1 MQTTR
6 PARAAPNIWHAGAVL
21 SLLMAFASVSTD
33 FYLPAMPAMA
43 DDLGVGP
50 GAMEFTVSTYLVGLS
65 IGQLIWGPISD
76 ALGRRGPVAVGLVLF
91 IAGSVGCGLSESIG
105 SMVGWR
111 LLQAFGA
118 ASSVVLSRAMV
129 RDLYTGARAAQMMSI
144 IMAVMTLAPV
154 IAPSAGALV
163 AGAYG
168 WRMIFALLV
177 VIGLVA
183 LAALATLPEPLA
195 PAARTPELR
204 LGRAFRTY
212 GQIALNPAVL
222 CHALA
227 VGFFYIGM
235 FAYVAGTPFVFIE
248 YHGLSPQAY
257 GLLFAAC
264 VGAITTGNLVN
275 SRIVARLG
283 TLRVLQL
290 GGAAAALFGLL
301 AAVAGLTDF
310 GGWIGI
316 FLPLFCFLGCTG
328 LVMPN
333 GLSGALDVA
342 VRDAGSVA
350 AFCGALQYGGGI
362 LGSALVGLLANGTA
376 GPFGLVLALAGLSCF
391 ATTWI
396 LGRLPAVA
404 RR

>member
-1 MQTTR
+1 MSKDHR
-6 PARAAPNIWHAGAVL
+6 GAPGVWHAGAVL

-43 DDLGVGP
+43 QDLGVGP
-50 GAMEFTVSTYLVGLS
+50 GAMEFTVTTYLIGLS
-65 IGQLIWGPISD
+65 VGQLIWGPISD
-76 ALGRRGPVAVGLVLF
+76 ALGRRGPVAVGLALF
-91 IAGSVGCGLSESIG
+91 IAGSVGCGLSNSIG
-105 SMVGWR
+105 SLVLWR
-111 LLQAFGA
+111 VVQAFGA
-118 ASSVVLSRAMV
+118 AASVVLSRAMV
-129 RDLYTGARAAQMMSI
+129 RDLYAGARAAQMMSVL
-144 IMAVMTLAPV
+144 MAVMTIAPV
-154 IAPSAGALV
+154 IAPSAGALI
-163 AGAYG
+163 AGSFG

-177 VIGLVA
+177 VIGAVA
-183 LAALATLPEPLA
+183 LGALLTLPEPLA

-235 FAYVAGTPFVFIE
+235 FAYVAGTPFVFID
-248 YHGLSPQAY
+248 YHGLSPEAY

-264 VGAITTGNLVN
+264 VGAVTTGNLIN

-283 TLRVLQL
+283 TQRVLRL
-290 GGAAAALFGLL
+290 GARL
-301 AAVAGLTDF
+301 AAVFGLCSALAGLTDL
-310 GGWIGI
+310 GGWIGV
-316 FLPLFCFLGCTG
+316 FVPLFLFLGCTG

-342 VRDAGSVA
+342 GRDAGSVA

-362 LGSALVGLLANGTA
+362 LGSALVGAFANGTA
-376 GPFGLVLALAGLSCF
+376 APFGLVMALAGVSCF
-391 ATTWI
+391 LTTWL
-396 LGRLPAVA
+396 LGRLPAMA
-404 RR
+404 GR